1 MNKFP
6 SLLIAGTFLL
16 LLLLTAV
23 ACGDEE
29 PTDPGPVDLPNDL
42 LEFTYA
48 PETQALDYPDWL
60 GQIEIP
66 ADNPMTVQGI
76 ELGRRL
82 FFDPILSADSTM
94 SCSTCHN
101 PTQSFSDGLATS
113 PGIDGI
119 LGQRSSMSL
128 INIAFVNNGL
138 NWNGSA
144 QTLEEQALEPVINEI
159 ELHETWP
166 NVINKLQQ
174 HETYPQFF
182 REAFGIS
189 DRDEMT
195 KELAAKAIAQFERT
209 LISFNSRYDQIRFG
223 TGVFYEDDEI
233 NGRDKFFFELA
244 TDLDHPGCSHCH
256 GGVQFAEPNFFN
268 NGLTA
273 AATFDDFPDK
283 GRGEVTGVPS
293 DNGLFRP
300 PSLRNIAL
308 TAPYMHDGRFET
320 LEEVI
325 DHYKSGGHPSP
336 NVNANIRPFTLS
348 DEDRDNLIAF
358 LNTLTD
364 TSFINNPAFQ
374 SPFE

>member
-6 SLLIAGTFLL
+6 SLIIASSFLL
-16 LLLLTAV
+16 LSLLTAV
-23 ACGDEE
+23 ACGDDE
-29 PTDPGPVDLPNDL
+29 PTPGPIDLPNDL
-42 LEFTYA
+42 LQFPYE
-48 PETQALDYPDWL
+48 PEDYTIDYPDWL
-60 GQIEIP
+60 GQMEIP

-94 SCSTCHN
+94 SCSSCHN
-101 PTQSFSDGLATS
+101 PTQSFTDGLATS
-113 PGIDGI
+113 PGIDGN
-119 LGQRSSMSL
+119 LGRRNAMSL

-138 NWNGSA
+138 NWNGSS
-144 QTLEEQALEPVINEI
+144 QTLEEQALEPVTNEV

-166 NVINKLQQ
+166 NVISKLQQ
-174 HETYPQFF
+174 HESYPRFF
-182 REAFGIS
+182 RAAFGIS

-209 LISFNSRYDQIRFG
+209 LVSYNSRYDQIRFG
-223 TGVFYEDDEI
+223 TGVFYEEDEI

-244 TDLDHPGCSHCH
+244 TGLDHPGCSHCH

-268 NGLTA
+268 NGLTE
-273 AATFDDFPDK
+273 AATFADFPDK
-283 GRGEVTGVPS
+283 GRGEVTNVAS

-325 DHYKSGGHPSP
+325 DHYRSGGHPSP
-336 NVNANIRPFTLS
+336 NVSANIRPFTLS

-358 LNTLTD
+358 LHTLTD

-374 SPFE
+374 SPF

>member
-1 MNKFP
+1 MKKIP
-6 SLLIAGTFLL
+6 SLSIAGTFLL
-16 LLLLTAV
+16 LLLLTVV
-23 ACGDEE
+23 ACESDD
-29 PTDPGPVDLPNDL
+29 PVDPGPIDEPNDL
-42 LEFTYA
+42 LEFTYE
-48 PETQALDYPDWL
+48 PENYELDYPDYL

-66 ADNPMTVQGI
+66 EDNPMTVQGV

-101 PTQSFSDGLATS
+101 PAQSFTDGLATS
-113 PGIDGI
+113 PGIDGD
-119 LGQRSSMSL
+119 LGTRSSMSL

-144 QTLEEQALEPVINEI
+144 QTLEEQALEPVINVV

-166 NVINKLQQ
+166 NVISKLQRHQ
-174 HETYPQFF
+174 AYPQLF

-195 KELAAKAIAQFERT
+195 KEQAAKAIAQFERT
-209 LISFNSRYDQIRFG
+209 LISYNSKYDQIRYG
-223 TGVFYEDDEI
+223 TGVFYEEDEI
-233 NGRDKFFFELA
+233 NGRDLFFFELA
-244 TDLDHPGCSHCH
+244 TGLDHPGCSHCH
-256 GGVQFAEPNFFN
+256 GGVQFAEPSFFN
-268 NGLTA
+268 NGITE
-273 AATFDDFPDK
+273 AATFADFPDK
-283 GRGEVTGVPS
+283 GLGEVTNVAS

-308 TAPYMHDGRFET
+308 TAPYMHDGRFAT
-320 LEEVI
+320 LEEVL

-374 SPFE
+374 NPF

>member
-6 SLLIAGTFLL
+6 SLLIAGIFLL
-16 LLLLTAV
+16 LSLLTAV
-23 ACGDEE
+23 ACGDDE
-29 PTDPGPVDLPNDL
+29 PCPSGPVDLPNDL
-42 LEFTYA
+42 LQFPYE
-48 PETQALDYPDWL
+48 PEEYTLDYPDWL

-66 ADNPMTVQGI
+66 EDNPMTVQGI

-94 SCSTCHN
+94 SCSSCHN

-113 PGIDGI
+113 PGIDGN
-119 LGQRSSMSL
+119 LGRRSAMSL

-138 NWNGSA
+138 NWNGSV

-166 NVINKLQQ
+166 NVISKLQR
-174 HETYPQFF
+174 HNSYPQFF

-209 LISFNSRYDQIRFG
+209 LISYNSRYDQIRFG
-223 TGVFYEDDEI
+223 TGVFYEDDEA
-233 NGRDKFFFELA
+233 NGRDLFFFELA
-244 TDLDHPGCSHCH
+244 TGLDHPGCSHCH

-268 NGLTA
+268 NGLTE
-273 AATFDDFPDK
+273 AATFADFPDK
-283 GRGEVTGVPS
+283 GRGEVTNVAS

-325 DHYKSGGHPSP
+325 DHYRSGGHPSP
-336 NVNANIRPFTLS
+336 NISSNIQSFTLS

-358 LNTLTD
+358 LHTLTD

-374 SPFE
+374 NPF

>member
-6 SLLIAGTFLL
+6 SLLITGISIL

-23 ACGDEE
+23 ACGDKE
-29 PTDPGPVDLPNDL
+29 PIDPGPIDLPNDL
-42 LEFTYA
+42 LQFPYE
-48 PETQALDYPDWL
+48 PETHTVDYPDWL
-60 GQIEIP
+60 GEMEIP
-66 ADNPMTVQGI
+66 EDNPMTVQGI

-94 SCSTCHN
+94 SCSSCHN
-101 PTQSFSDGLATS
+101 PTQSFTDGLATS
-113 PGIDGI
+113 PGIDGN
-119 LGQRSSMSL
+119 LGRRSAMSL

-138 NWNGSA
+138 NWNGSS
-144 QTLEEQALEPVINEI
+144 QTLEEQALEPVTNEV

-166 NVINKLQQ
+166 NVISKLQR
-174 HETYPQFF
+174 HESYPQYF

-209 LISFNSRYDQIRFG
+209 LISYNSRYDQIRYG
-223 TGVFYEDDEI
+223 TGIFFEDNEF
-233 NGRDKFFFELA
+233 NGRDLFFFEQA
-244 TDLDHPGCSHCH
+244 TVFDEHPGCSHCH
-256 GGVQFAEPNFFN
+256 GGVQFAEPDFFN
-268 NGLTA
+268 NGLTE
-273 AATFDDFPDK
+273 AATFADFPDK
-283 GRGEVTGVPS
+283 GLGEVTNVPS

-308 TAPYMHDGRFET
+308 TAPYMHDGRFAT

-325 DHYKSGGHPSP
+325 DHYSSGGHPSP
-336 NVNANIRPFTLS
+336 NVSANIRPFTLS
-348 DEDRDNLIAF
+348 PQERDDLIAF
-358 LNTLTD
+358 LHTLTD

-374 SPFE
+374 SPF